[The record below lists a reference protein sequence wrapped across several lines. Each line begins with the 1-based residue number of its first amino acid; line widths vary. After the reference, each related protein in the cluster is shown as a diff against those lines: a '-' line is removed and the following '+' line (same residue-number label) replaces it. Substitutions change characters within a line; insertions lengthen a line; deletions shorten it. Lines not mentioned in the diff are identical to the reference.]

1 MCNNKVFFS
10 HNIRLMCNNNI
21 QIQSSKTFL
30 SSTNVD
36 VLDCLL
42 PYREESIYASLYVS
56 LEKMTIDK
64 LDHKLC
70 HLHLT
75 CTLKIEG

>member
-1 MCNNKVFFS
+1 
-10 HNIRLMCNNNI
+10 MCNNNI

-36 VLDCLL
+36 VLDGLL
-42 PYREESIYASLYVS
+42 LYREESIYASLYVS

-70 HLHLT
+70 HLVT
-75 CTLKIEG
+75 